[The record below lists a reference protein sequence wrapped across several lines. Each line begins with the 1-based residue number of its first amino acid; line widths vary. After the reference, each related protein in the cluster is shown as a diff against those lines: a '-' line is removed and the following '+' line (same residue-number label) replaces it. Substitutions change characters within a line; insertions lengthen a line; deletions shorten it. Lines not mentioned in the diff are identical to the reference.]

1 MAVWWAWLPGGTR
14 RRLRTVKRR
23 TRNYVVMAASALAGL
38 VYARIAHDWDLGA
51 FLAGEAVVILLVGSV
66 GLPWLEFAPDGAF
79 RRRPET

>member
-1 MAVWWAWLPGGTR
+1 
-14 RRLRTVKRR
+14 
-23 TRNYVVMAASALAGL
+23 MAASALAGL